1 MSPSLLALL
10 PLLLTLALALI
21 VRHTLLALSMGIVSG
36 ALILSQF
43 DPITSLQYL
52 IDIAVS
58 QFYSAEMWQ
67 LWHINV
73 LLAMLLLGCMTQ
85 LLARGGGVGQFGDWL
100 YLRINIPRQARL
112 GVIFLGWLVF
122 IDGIFSCLAVGHV
135 CQPLSARYGI
145 RNEQLAYLVDANAS
159 PLCSLLPFSSWGPYV
174 MALLAAIS
182 FLPVSPL
189 AAFIDVSMLNFYAI
203 VTLGLA
209 LLAAWYGKGFA
220 PMIPLGADKAPIS
233 VSVAVPV
240 TVGSSTVEDS
250 GHHVPGKNTAGNPWL
265 LGVPMLTLLLA
276 SVGLTLWSGAQQVAQ
291 WDISLWLANADIG
304 AAMRDACI
312 VATLVTLLMLYF
324 AGRTVTALMFDIGQG
339 MRLMGFAIAILL
351 CTWMIGTVIQD
362 LGVASILAAWAKS
375 YLSPQL
381 LVAGMF
387 LLCAIMAF
395 ATGSSWGT
403 FAIMIPIGAE
413 IAHNLAPELLLVTL
427 SAVMAGSVFGDHCS
441 PISDTSVLSAI
452 SSGCTPHA
460 HVVTQLPFA
469 LIAAVTALVGFQLV
483 NWGLAMLWV
492 WLCVFVCGVGL
503 FAIMAYCYSPQTPV
517 QAQAH

>member
-10 PLLLTLALALI
+10 PLLLTLVLAFI
-21 VRHTLLALSMGIVSG
+21 VRRTLVALSVGIVSG
-36 ALILSQF
+36 ALLLSQF
-43 DPITSLQYL
+43 DPIISLQYL
-52 IDIAVS
+52 VDLAVG
-58 QFYSAEMWQ
+58 QFYKTATWQ

-85 LLARGGGVGQFGDWL
+85 LLARGGAVGQFGDWL
-100 YLRINIPRQARL
+100 YLRINTPRQARL
-112 GVIFLGWLVF
+112 GVVFLGWLVF

-135 CQPLSARYGI
+135 CQSLSARYGI

-189 AAFIDVSMLNFYAI
+189 AAFIDVAMLNFYAI

-220 PMIPLGADKAPIS
+220 PMSPFDADA
-233 VSVAVPV
+233 APV
-240 TVGSSTVEDS
+240 TVSSSTVKEPV
-250 GHHVPGKNTAGNPWL
+250 HHHAQSKNTAGNPWL
-265 LGVPMLTLLLA
+265 LGVPMLTLLFA

-291 WDISLWLANADIG
+291 WDISLWLAKADIG
-304 AAMRDACI
+304 AAMRDACV
-312 VATLVTLLMLYF
+312 VATLVTLLMLYR
-324 AGRTVTALMFDIGQG
+324 AGRTVTALMLNIGQG

-351 CTWMIGTVIQD
+351 CTWMIGAVIQD

-441 PISDTSVLSAI
+441 PISDTSVLSAT
-452 SSGCTPHA
+452 SSGCTPHV

-483 NWGLAMLWV
+483 NGGLAMPWV
-492 WLCVFVCGVGL
+492 WLCVFACGVGL
-503 FAIMAYCYSPQTPV
+503 FVMMAYCYSPQTSPQV
-517 QAQAH
+517 QVH